1 MHLIMIHAGPGAD
14 AFGEYRRSEAS
25 VPLSGP
31 SQTA

>member
-1 MHLIMIHAGPGAD
+1 MRLIMIHAGPEAD
-14 AFGEYRRSEAS
+14 ALGEYRRSEAS